1 MTINTACSGSLVV
14 AELACQSLVSN
25 DTSAAILAGANIIL
39 NSERLVDGGQSVQ
52 DGSPSGHFLSRGRQA
67 SRYGKGEDVNAVF
80 LKRLDHALRDGDPI
94 RAIIRG
100 WASNNDG
107 RGSPPMCP
115 GPDSQAACI
124 RAAYA
129 MANLKDFETTAY
141 IECHGMDTTVGESS
155 ELKGISAVFGQARS
169 MDNPLIVGSI
179 KSNLGDSEATSGLSG
194 LIKIVLSIEEGSI
207 PGTPSYSMPSSK
219 GRASFVI
226 EAVSE
231 ANATTFFKQSI
242 KN

>member
-39 NSERLVDGGQSVQ
+39 NPERLVDGGQSVQ

-80 LKRLDHALRDGDPI
+80 LKRLDHALRD
-94 RAIIRG
+94 
-100 WASNNDG
+100 
-107 RGSPPMCP
+107 

-194 LIKIVLSIEEGSI
+194 LIGIVLSIEEGSI

-231 ANATTFFKQSI
+231 ANATTFFKQII

>member
-1 MTINTACSGSLVV
+1 
-14 AELACQSLVSN
+14 
-25 DTSAAILAGANIIL
+25 
-39 NSERLVDGGQSVQ
+39 
-52 DGSPSGHFLSRGRQA
+52 
-67 SRYGKGEDVNAVF
+67 
-80 LKRLDHALRDGDPI
+80 
-94 RAIIRG
+94 
-100 WASNNDG
+100 
-107 RGSPPMCP
+107 
-115 GPDSQAACI
+115 
-124 RAAYA
+124 
-129 MANLKDFETTAY
+129 
-141 IECHGMDTTVGESS
+141 VGESS

-194 LIKIVLSIEEGSI
+194 LIGIVLSIEEGSI

-231 ANATTFFKQSI
+231 ANATTFFKQII